1 MNSLLTSLLGA
12 GRQRG
17 ADPAVPEQEQPN
29 EEMGLAPEFSASAL
43 AELGHETEAIRRQ
56 HRDLLGGVQALA
68 RLEAPLQAVF
78 ERSEALF
85 GEFANAR
92 AELAQSEGLREV
104 ENEALVAAT
113 RRIADLSGVNEK
125 MRSEIDAARA
135 EAARLSQSL
144 ATTQKDAIDAEAQKN
159 ALLDEFNQTQA
170 EFAALKEQARH
181 TEADLEALRDVLKE
195 ADARGALSTH
205 ELAKTQEK
213 LAIAEQTGAALAKRL
228 EEARADG
235 ARILA
240 ELANERD
247 EHATLRNKAA
257 SLETTLQMQVA
268 DHGRMR
274 ALFQA
279 EADKLNEEIGALR
292 TQTVRAE
299 AVEAVR
305 ERLLQE
311 AQTDRMATAEQLTAA
326 ERRINEL
333 THALQQSEE
342 SLSMMEK
349 ARERAEGRV
358 NAAQATQ
365 KRMLRRVTPLIAS
378 LREKTQDVRAKAS
391 LIAELEIR
399 IEERTRELNA
409 LTQMSDQ
416 RAAALTAELETERAR
431 RTLAEGALGDDRE
444 RRATALGKSAR
455 EDEANWARVQAA
467 VAAPTP
473 LLGRTRST
481 RGSAKL
487 KRPND
492 PHAA

>member
-1 MNSLLTSLLGA
+1 MNSLFTSLLGA
-12 GRQRG
+12 ARQRG
-17 ADPAVPEQEQPN
+17 SDLVATEPEQQIEEQ
-29 EEMGLAPEFSASAL
+29 ELAPEFSASAL

-85 GEFANAR
+85 GELANAR

-104 ENEALVAAT
+104 ENEALAAAT
-113 RRIADLSGVNEK
+113 LRIADLSGVNEK
-125 MRSEIDAARA
+125 MRSEIDSARA
-135 EAARLSQSL
+135 ETARLSQSL
-144 ATTQKDAIDAEAQKN
+144 ATTQKDAIEAEAQRS
-159 ALLDEFNQTQA
+159 ALFEEFSQTQA
-170 EFAALKEQARH
+170 DFAALKEQSRH
-181 TEADLEALRDVLKE
+181 TEMDLEAIREILKE
-195 ADARGALSTH
+195 ADARGAQSTH
-205 ELAKTQEK
+205 ELAKTQER
-213 LAIAEQTGAALAKRL
+213 LAIAEQTVAALSKRL

-240 ELANERD
+240 ELASERD

-274 ALFQA
+274 ALVQA
-279 EADKLNEEIGALR
+279 ETDKLNEEIAALR

-311 AQTDRMATAEQLTAA
+311 SQADRLAVVDQLTAA

-358 NAAQATQ
+358 NSSQATQ

-378 LREKTQDVRAKAS
+378 LREKTQDVRTKAN
-391 LIAELEIR
+391 LIAELEAR

-409 LTQMSDQ
+409 ITQMSDQ

-431 RTLAEGALGDDRE
+431 RTLAEGALGDDRD
-444 RRATALGKSAR
+444 RRATALSKSAR

-467 VAAPTP
+467 VNAPTP
-473 LLGRTRST
+473 LLGRARST

-487 KRPND
+487 KRPTD